1 MGWGSRQG
9 GQGSGAIRRERRNGR
24 EGRAG
29 TRAAIGRRFAIV
41 AGVFLCTV
49 GVVAAGEH
57 APATG
62 NLPVATEA
70 RLAGDEAR
78 TRLVVDVS
86 QNIGV
91 TAFTLA
97 DPYRVVIDIPQ
108 VVFQFPPK
116 TGESGRGLVKAF
128 RYGLVMPGGSRIVID
143 TKGPVRI
150 DKAFV
155 LDPVDSQPARVVLD
169 LTAVDRA
176 TFMRTLALE
185 NKPRRPAES
194 RKPDRDTGIKA
205 ADPRPLVMLDPGH
218 GGIDN
223 GTSAPSGESEK
234 TIVLDFALALR
245 DKLEKAGKYRVAMTR
260 TDDRFVPLAERV
272 RMARAQGAGLFI
284 SIHADALAKE
294 EGEARGAAVYTLAE
308 TASDTEAGR
317 LAEAENRADV
327 IAGVDL
333 SGEPDEVADILIDL
347 AQRET
352 KHFSVH
358 FAKTLLRELK
368 TTARLHKH
376 PIKSAGFRVLKAP
389 DVPSVLIELGYVT
402 SRQDLK
408 MLTSETWRA
417 RATDSIVQAVQAFFS
432 AQIAGQS
439 AQSGAD

>member
-150 DKAFV
+150 EKTFV
-155 LDPVDSQPARVVLD
+155 LDATEDQPARLVLD
-169 LTAVDRA
+169 LVAIDRE

-185 NKPRRPAES
+185 N
-194 RKPDRDTGIKA
+194 
-205 ADPRPLVMLDPGH
+205 
-218 GGIDN
+218 
-223 GTSAPSGESEK
+223 
-234 TIVLDFALALR
+234 
-245 DKLEKAGKYRVAMTR
+245 
-260 TDDRFVPLAERV
+260 
-272 RMARAQGAGLFI
+272 
-284 SIHADALAKE
+284 
-294 EGEARGAAVYTLAE
+294 
-308 TASDTEAGR
+308 
-317 LAEAENRADV
+317 
-327 IAGVDL
+327 
-333 SGEPDEVADILIDL
+333 
-347 AQRET
+347 
-352 KHFSVH
+352 
-358 FAKTLLRELK
+358 
-368 TTARLHKH
+368 
-376 PIKSAGFRVLKAP
+376 
-389 DVPSVLIELGYVT
+389 
-402 SRQDLK
+402 
-408 MLTSETWRA
+408 RA
-417 RATDSIVQAVQAFFS
+417 RRAAEPKKSDREPAKS
-432 AQIAGQS
+432 
-439 AQSGAD
+439 